1 MAQKLGAATKD
12 AEFLQLIPFWG
23 GRLLDYVGADIYV
36 NNQGF
41 RFVNEA
47 VSWRDVSNAILGQD
61 KQEMWAITDSQSK
74 KGASLGVKLMNG
86 TVKKAS
92 TIKEMAKAMGV
103 PIQNLEETIRSYNK
117 FAAEGMDPIFD
128 KKVFTQQINQPPFY
142 FGKEKL
148 AVHFCCGGIK
158 LNKNAEVVKLDGS
171 IIPGL
176 YVCGE
181 ASGGPHGHDRLGGVA
196 LTSAFVFGRIAG
208 KNTAI
213 I

>member
-1 MAQKLGAATKD
+1 
-12 AEFLQLIPFWG
+12 
-23 GRLLDYVGADIYV
+23 
-36 NNQGF
+36 
-41 RFVNEA
+41 
-47 VSWRDVSNAILGQD
+47 
-61 KQEMWAITDSQSK
+61 MWAITDSQSK
-74 KGASLGVKLMNG
+74 KGANLGVKLMNG

-208 KNTAI
+208 KNAAI